1 MKIMVA
7 GGGLFGKEHLK
18 TLAAIGGI
26 TVAVA
31 ETCTDERERLRTVFG
46 LADTDADAFALMDRY
61 QPDGIVVATP
71 ADAHAPLAL
80 AALDKAISVL
90 VEKPVAADA
99 STMRRLCV
107 AADASNAF
115 LLPGHILRF
124 SAQHR
129 RLREVLA
136 SGAIGDLIQF
146 TSRRYRDASHAA
158 RYTDIDPVLM
168 TMIHDID
175 LALWFSSSPAANVAS
190 AFRQPAG
197 TARSL
202 TTACLETASGAI
214 WQLSTAWLH
223 PAEECPAERV
233 EIVGTRGSAELFVG
247 SHLEIYAT
255 GRERIELDAQDDP
268 LRTELDCFLTA
279 IRSGARQL
287 PVTPRDALDG
297 IIAAEAV
304 LEALRQ

>member
-26 TVAVA
+26 SVVLA
-31 ETCTDERERLRTVFG
+31 ETRTDERERLRTVFG
-46 LADTDADAFALMDRY
+46 LADADADAFALLDRY
-61 QPDGIVVATP
+61 QPDGIIIATP
-71 ADAHAPLAL
+71 AEAHAPLAMV
-80 AALDKAISVL
+80 ALDKAIPVL
-90 VEKPVAADA
+90 VEKPVAADV
-99 STMRRLCV
+99 STMRRLCA

-129 RLREVLA
+129 RLRDVLA
-136 SGAIGDLIQF
+136 GGVIGDLVQF
-146 TSRRYRDASHAA
+146 TSRRYRDASHAE

-175 LALWFSSSPAANVAS
+175 LALWFSSSPAAHVAS

-202 TTACLETASGAI
+202 TTASMETVSGMI

-223 PAEECPAERV
+223 PAEECPADRV
-233 EIVGTRGSAELFVG
+233 EIVGTGGSAELFVG
-247 SHLEIYAT
+247 SHLEIYAA
-255 GRERIELDAQDDP
+255 GRERVELDAQNDP

-287 PVTPRDALDG
+287 PVTPQDALDG

-304 LEALRQ
+304 LEALRR